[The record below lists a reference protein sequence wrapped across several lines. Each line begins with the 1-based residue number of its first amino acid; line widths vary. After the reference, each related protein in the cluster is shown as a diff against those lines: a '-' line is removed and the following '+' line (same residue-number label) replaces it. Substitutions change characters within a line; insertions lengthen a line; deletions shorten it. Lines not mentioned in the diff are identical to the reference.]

1 MSALRS
7 WQPAALS
14 NAFLAAGGA
23 ILLLVG
29 IWTPPHSPPPAAM
42 WGLGVIF
49 LKTRAGFFA
58 RVLFCSS
65 PSLCC
70 LHSCRLLWH
79 CWLSTALQSSVCSM
93 RVIQSSLPAVPIQ
106 TSQL

>member
-29 IWTPPHSPPPAAM
+29 IRTPPLIAPLLQPCGV
-42 WGLGVIF
+42 WGLF
-49 LKTRAGFFA
+49 SLKPRLVSLLGRCSAAAPLSAACIPAGCFG
-58 RVLFCSS
+58 
-65 PSLCC
+65 
-70 LHSCRLLWH
+70 
-79 CWLSTALQSSVCSM
+79 TAG
-93 RVIQSSLPAVPIQ
+93 
-106 TSQL
+106 